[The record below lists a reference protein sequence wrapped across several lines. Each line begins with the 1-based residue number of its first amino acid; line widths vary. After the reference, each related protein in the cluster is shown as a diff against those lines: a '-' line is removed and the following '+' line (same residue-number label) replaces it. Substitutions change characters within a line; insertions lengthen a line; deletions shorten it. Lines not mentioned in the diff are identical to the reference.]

1 MRGKGHC
8 RLNFETDELELKL
21 FYDYSEDTDEGSSQL
36 ADKAIFVPND
46 DELHLPSGKT
56 LGRRQPTRVSRR
68 KLSVRASMGVCT
80 LQQLLQRENP
90 GFVPMV
96 SNDRQIVMRA
106 GTSTSMIGVP
116 DVQLRSLIATEQ
128 KIHNIETRKMN
139 VYQSKV
145 DRGGNCQ
152 KRFRVVS
159 MGKKQGGLEKRLG

>member
-1 MRGKGHC
+1 M
-8 RLNFETDELELKL
+8 
-21 FYDYSEDTDEGSSQL
+21 
-36 ADKAIFVPND
+36 
-46 DELHLPSGKT
+46 
-56 LGRRQPTRVSRR
+56 GRY
-68 KLSVRASMGVCT
+68 T
-80 LQQLLQRENP
+80 LQQLLRRENP

-128 KIHNIETRKMN
+128 KIHNIETRKMK